1 MAEPIDPTKRIA
13 DRGLGSGGMSWRTA
27 QDGFEEAA
35 RKIRRVAQGSD
46 GVELVDVEHSLRT
59 CATTWLNEYVASWS
73 NAKVRWEKILAGG
86 GGEVPGARERR
97 QEFFDGL
104 KKLRVTFRRRLADRP
119 DAPRCFREWFTST

>member
-1 MAEPIDPTKRIA
+1 MAEPIDPTRRIA
-13 DRGLGSGGMSWRTA
+13 DRGLRSDGISWQTA
-27 QDGFEEAA
+27 KDGFDKAA

-46 GVELVDVEHSLRT
+46 GAELVDVEHTLRT

-86 GGEVPGARERR
+86 AGGEVSRAREQR

-104 KKLRVTFRRRLADRP
+104 KKLRATFRRRLDHRP
-119 DAPRCFREWFTST
+119 